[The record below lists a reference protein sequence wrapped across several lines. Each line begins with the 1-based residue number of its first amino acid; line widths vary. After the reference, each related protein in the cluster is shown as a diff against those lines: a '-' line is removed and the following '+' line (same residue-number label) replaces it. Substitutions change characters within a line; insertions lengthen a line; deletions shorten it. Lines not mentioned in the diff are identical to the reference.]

1 MKFLTEK
8 EINDF
13 CDFADAQNKSEEYWK
28 EAIKAYKQ
36 VYTVDPLV
44 LDSERIA
51 AFVQTNLA
59 FQYFT
64 KQG

>member
-13 CDFADAQNKSEEYWK
+13 CDFADAQSQNEEYWK
-28 EAIKAYKQ
+28 DAVEAYKQ
-36 VYTVDPLV
+36 VYTVDPL
-44 LDSERIA
+44 LMDNKRIA

>member
-8 EINDF
+8 ELNDF
-13 CDFADAQNKSEEYWK
+13 CDFADARNQSEEYWK
-28 EAIKAYKQ
+28 EALEAYKQ